1 MCDMQVNN
9 QGIRQRGFKFLTE
22 WRERIEVRDR
32 DEGRVQGCKFVT
44 ELREEC

>member
-1 MCDMQVNN
+1 VICRSTTKAFD
-9 QGIRQRGFKFLTE
+9 RGFKFLTE